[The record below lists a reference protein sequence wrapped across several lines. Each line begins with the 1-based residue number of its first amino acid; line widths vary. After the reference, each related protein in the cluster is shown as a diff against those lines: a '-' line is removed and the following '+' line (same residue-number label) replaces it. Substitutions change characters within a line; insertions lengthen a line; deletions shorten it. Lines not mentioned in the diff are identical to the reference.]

1 MQTASTPPQRTSSN
15 LMPGGRATAALSA
28 PPCEQGE
35 GAALAAP
42 AAAAVPANPPP
53 LPMLPPAGA
62 PKAMMRAALGPM
74 AFKSIRSLM
83 LRQQSAYGQQ
93 LSELHTLNQ
102 VQGLLTCEIWAPAEG
117 DGAAFTQ
124 LQRRPFQK
132 GPCQPKQCNGLFSQ
146 DIAVY
151 GGDHGCGGGSPLPSH
166 VCHSPEIYPV
176 RQLSSAGSAPQAP
189 QSASLRYLAR
199 ILGALPK
206 ALRGGRGSGKVEADA
221 AACLPLPPLPCGLLR
236 PEALGLL
243 PPGDDT
249 LGGSGPA
256 SSMRLAVKQLAE
268 QTQQQQEDQK
278 HKAWQVGDNGRG
290 SDIEEGVA
298 TGAEEEGEEGGE
310 GRVAQKRRRGYD
322 GAVIGVDNAFGYS
335 DGLPCGLPPAVATPK
350 ASGSLPVP
358 LSKPLA
364 HHYSS

>member
-1 MQTASTPPQRTSSN
+1 MQTAVTPPQRTSSD
-15 LMPGGRATAALSA
+15 LMPGSGAAALST
-28 PPCEQGE
+28 PQGAE
-35 GAALAAP
+35 AAP
-42 AAAAVPANPPP
+42 AERAAAATPANTPP
-53 LPMLPPAGA
+53 LPKLPPAGA
-62 PKAMMRAALGPM
+62 PAQSMMRTAFGPR
-74 AFKSIRSLM
+74 AFNSIRSLI
-83 LRQQSAYGQQ
+83 LRQQSAYGRQ
-93 LSELHTLNQ
+93 LPELHMLNQ
-102 VQGLLTCEIWAPAEG
+102 VQGLLMQEIQTPAEG
-117 DGAAFTQ
+117 DGAFTQ
-124 LQRRPFQK
+124 QSQQQPFQQ
-132 GPCQPKQCNGLFSQ
+132 GPCQPKQCSLFSQ
-146 DIAVY
+146 DIAVH
-151 GGDHGCGGGSPLPSH
+151 GGDQGCSGGSPLPSH
-166 VCHSPEIYPV
+166 VCHSPEIYPA

-221 AACLPLPPLPCGLLR
+221 AACLPLPPLPFGLLR

-243 PPGDDT
+243 PQCDDT

-298 TGAEEEGEEGGE
+298 TGAEEEGEEGGD

-322 GAVIGVDNAFGYS
+322 GAVIGVDNAFVYS
-335 DGLPCGLPPAVATPK
+335 DGLPCSGLPPVATLE
-350 ASGSLPVP
+350 ASGSLPVS

-364 HHYSS
+364 HCAG